1 MKIKDAINLA
11 KQKNNNPRG
20 LLECEILLSYIL
32 KQERI
37 FLHTNGD
44 FEILDSDFELLLQ
57 YVAKLN
63 SGYPIE
69 YIINK
74 VSFYSQYFY
83 IDEGALIPRPE
94 TELLVDYAS
103 KLVTQNNIKKIFEI
117 GVGSGVVSIRL
128 CLLHK
133 DLEVIAIDK
142 SSRALEVA
150 EKNIKLKSIL
160 DSSLHSRIQLVKGNL
175 LDGLDR
181 SKDDCVISNPPY
193 IKNSYKIPP
202 NLHFEPK
209 DALFGGEKGDEI
221 LIDIINL
228 NAKFLCC
235 EIGYDQ
241 EYLKDYMAHYDE
253 VSFYRDY
260 SKFVRGFIAQKY

>member
-117 GVGSGVVSIRL
+117 GVGSGVVSIML

-181 SKDDCVISNPPY
+181 SKD
-193 IKNSYKIPP
+193 
-202 NLHFEPK
+202 E
-209 DALFGGEKGDEI
+209 
-221 LIDIINL
+221 
-228 NAKFLCC
+228 
-235 EIGYDQ
+235 
-241 EYLKDYMAHYDE
+241 
-253 VSFYRDY
+253 R
-260 SKFVRGFIAQKY
+260 